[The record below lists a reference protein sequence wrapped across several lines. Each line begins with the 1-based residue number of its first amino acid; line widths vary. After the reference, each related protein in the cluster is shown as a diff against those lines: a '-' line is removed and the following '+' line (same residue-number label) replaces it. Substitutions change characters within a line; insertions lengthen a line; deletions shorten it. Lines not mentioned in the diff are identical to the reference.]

1 MELFAMNVPTD
12 TLGSLT
18 VTVSFGNTFFCYCIY
33 SIYSNEANFAHV
45 ISQCVQFVIVLSR
58 DRNLGRADEL
68 TGQI

>member
-18 VTVSFGNTFFCYCIY
+18 VTVSLYYNTFFCYSIY
-33 SIYSNEANFAHV
+33 SIEADFAHV
-45 ISQCVQFVIVLSR
+45 VSQCVQFVIVLSR
-58 DRNLGRADEL
+58 DRNVGRADEL